1 MFGLGRNGSPPGI
14 RPNAALR
21 DAPNWLGGV
30 TTKTNAPR
38 GRPCRVAHVSLGL
51 EMGGMEKLLVE
62 FARHADRERFQLH
75 FICLEGR
82 GKLADEIEALG
93 WPIDAMEKPP
103 GLRPGLIL
111 KLARRF
117 RRLGLDVVH
126 THNEPA
132 CLYGV
137 PAARL
142 ARVPLVLNTRH
153 GQGSSPGA
161 RRARAFQWAARLA
174 GRVVCVSKDAAA
186 LSVRSGLS
194 ENRVTTVWNGID
206 TEKFPFRGPCPGGPA
221 VVVARLAAVKNV
233 DTLIRAIPLV
243 VRSVPQFTL
252 RIVGDGPCR
261 GAHEALTAALG
272 LQAHVTF
279 TGEANNVPQ
288 QLGQASLFVLPSLS
302 EGVSLSLLEAMATGL
317 PVVATRVGGNV
328 EVVIDG
334 ETGFLVPVEEPAKL
348 AQAIIRLAVA
358 PELSRR
364 MGVAGRR
371 RVQTAFDVRAMV
383 RAYEDL
389 YQDSPVRP

>member
-1 MFGLGRNGSPPGI
+1 
-14 RPNAALR
+14 
-21 DAPNWLGGV
+21 
-30 TTKTNAPR
+30 
-38 GRPCRVAHVSLGL
+38 VAHVSLGL

-82 GKLADEIEALG
+82 GKLADDIEALG
-93 WPIDAMEKPP
+93 WPIDAMGKRP

-111 KLARRF
+111 KLARLF
-117 RRLGLDVVH
+117 RRLGAQVVH

-153 GQGSSPGA
+153 GQGSPPGA

-174 GRVVCVSKDAAA
+174 GRVVCVSKDAAD

-194 ENRVTTVWNGID
+194 ESRVTTVWNGID

-221 VVVARLAAVKNV
+221 VVVARLAEVKNI
-233 DTLIRAIPLV
+233 DALIRAIPLV
-243 VRSVPQFTL
+243 VESVPRFTL

-261 GAHEALTAALG
+261 AALEALTTVLG

-279 TGEANNVPQ
+279 TGEADNVPQ
-288 QLGQASLFVLPSLS
+288 QLGQGSMFVLPSLS

-317 PVVATRVGGNV
+317 PVVATSVGGNV

-334 ETGFLVPVEEPAKL
+334 ETGFLVPVEEPEQL
-348 AQAIIRLAVA
+348 AQAIIRLALA
-358 PELSRR
+358 PGLAHR
-364 MGVAGRR
+364 MGTAGRR
-371 RVQTAFDVRAMV
+371 RVETTFDVRSMV
-383 RAYEDL
+383 RAYEGL
-389 YQDSPVRP
+389 YQDSLSRK